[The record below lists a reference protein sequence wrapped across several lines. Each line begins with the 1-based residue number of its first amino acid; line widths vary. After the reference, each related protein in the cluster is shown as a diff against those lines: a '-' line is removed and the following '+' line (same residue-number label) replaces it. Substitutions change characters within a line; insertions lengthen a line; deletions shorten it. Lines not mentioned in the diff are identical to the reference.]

1 MGHNREKEAQSYFY
15 LQVVEINI
23 QSIIKLA
30 GLEWG
35 LSMVR
40 GGYEFKLKV
49 MALSF
54 ISSKSSNNI

>member
-1 MGHNREKEAQSYFY
+1 MGHSKEKAQSYFY

-23 QSIIKLA
+23 QRIIKLA

-35 LSMVR
+35 LLLVR

-54 ISSKSSNNI
+54 VSSKSSKNI